1 MDVLI
6 LLIAVCVVL
15 IVGAIG
21 FFAWTVREGTFDH
34 TDRLALLPLDEDST
48 ATPAV
53 SGEEEDGDSTD
64 HLQR

>member
-6 LLIAVCVVL
+6 LLIGVCVAL
-15 IVGAIG
+15 IAGAVG

-34 TDRLALLPLDEDST
+34 TDRLALLPLDEDDTTTSVDT
-48 ATPAV
+48 E
-53 SGEEEDGDSTD
+53 EEEDGNATD